1 MTPKSFV
8 ALAAVTVL
16 TVAGAVATSL
26 SGAASSAIAERGEPL
41 FPGLLEQANRI
52 AELRIDSPDDSE
64 DMLVRREGG
73 TFLDSSG
80 YPVRIG
86 AIRELVAS
94 IAGMV
99 IEERKTDDPARLP
112 ELELAEPDAEEGGGK
127 RVTLVDDGGEP
138 LVSLIAG
145 DRDYSVGGAI
155 GGQYVR
161 RADETQAWLVR
172 GAVRLPGRRADWFDN
187 ELMEVEAE
195 RIAAVSIT
203 NEKGTVE
210 LKRAG
215 ESLEI
220 VNLPEGREP
229 DTVKLERMQNAF
241 RRLALY
247 DVRKA
252 GAGADAQVTATV
264 VITLDDG
271 TRITLERL
279 AAADEQEEK
288 NPWFRLSATAP
299 EGGTLD
305 KAAKLIAERG
315 DRFEFRLEYQPRN
328 AAGWGLE
335 DLTVEPAEG

>member
-1 MTPKSFV
+1 MTPRSFI

-16 TVAGAVATSL
+16 AVGGAVATSL

-41 FPGLLEQANRI
+41 FPGLLEKANRI
-52 AELRIDSPDDSE
+52 AEVRVDSPDDSE
-64 DMLVRREGG
+64 DALVRREGEG
-73 TFLDSSG
+73 FVDSSG

-112 ELELAEPDAEEGGGK
+112 ELELAEPDAEDGPGEHVALLDDQGK
-127 RVTLVDDGGEP
+127 PIVD
-138 LVSLIAG
+138 LIAG

-161 RADETQAWLVR
+161 RADDNQAWLVR
-172 GAVRLPGRRADWFDN
+172 GAVRLPGRRADWFEN
-187 ELMEVEAE
+187 ELMKVEAE
-195 RIAAVSIT
+195 RIAAISIT

-215 ESLEI
+215 EALEI
-220 VNLPEGREP
+220 VDLPEGKEP
-229 DTVKLERMQNAF
+229 DTTKLERVQHAF

-252 GAGADAQVTATV
+252 RAEAGAQVTATV

-271 TRITLERL
+271 TRVTLERL

-305 KAAKLIAERG
+305 EAAKLIAERG
-315 DRFEFRLEYQPRN
+315 GRFEFKLEYQPRN
-328 AAGWGLE
+328 AAGWGLD
-335 DLTVEPAEG
+335 DLTVKPAEG